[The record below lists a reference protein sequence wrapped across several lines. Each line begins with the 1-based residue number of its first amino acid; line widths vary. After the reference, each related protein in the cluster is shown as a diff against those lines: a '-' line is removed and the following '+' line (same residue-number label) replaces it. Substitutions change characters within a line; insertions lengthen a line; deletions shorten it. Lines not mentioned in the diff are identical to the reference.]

1 MQPWFILLLITI
13 PSGQIQGKNKKK
25 EEQNFV
31 FMFSKNDFFFLSDFK
46 DIFNWNHFQEVL
58 KDDIEIVESLPPEFA
73 AVKPLQKPPVSW
85 SKVWK

>member
-31 FMFSKNDFFFLSDFK
+31 FMFSKNDFFFSVILKISSTGTTFK
-46 DIFNWNHFQEVL
+46 RF
-58 KDDIEIVESLPPEFA
+58 
-73 AVKPLQKPPVSW
+73 
-85 SKVWK
+85 